1 VGVTQQ
7 LNRDISGAYTLIP
20 VHALILGVPRSLEW
34 LDPCESIPPQLLRS
48 TASRAGVQQRLA
60 GLAEAVRAEAAK
72 VRRFTS
78 LQPCQIVRRDSDPS
92 DGSHQLLASRRRPY
106 PSPLVEGLMRHAPPS
121 VGRGETGGPWLYRS
135 G

>member
-1 VGVTQQ
+1 MGVTQQ
-7 LNRDISGAYTLIP
+7 LNRDSSGAYTLIP
-20 VHALILGVPRSLEW
+20 VHALI
-34 LDPCESIPPQLLRS
+34 
-48 TASRAGVQQRLA
+48 QQRLA